1 MLRRVFA
8 SPPIVL
14 VLLVAPALAASV
26 AACHLAESVDP
37 PKCAPGTHP
46 NNGHCDADP
55 LDGPVLTISA
65 ADGGTSCA
73 GDPSVQ
79 RPPIVA
85 PATITVAPN
94 GSFRFKNEDAVE
106 HTITG
111 ADGQT
116 WATAKPADFSTFIGL
131 SAPGTW
137 PFHIDGCAKGGVV
150 VVQ

>member
-1 MLRRVFA
+1 MVRRA
-8 SPPIVL
+8 SVL
-14 VLLVAPALAASV
+14 SLLVVALAASV
-26 AACHLAESVDP
+26 ASCHLAESIDP
-37 PKCAPGTHP
+37 PKCAPGTHA

-55 LDGPVLTISA
+55 LDGPILTISA
-65 ADGGTSCA
+65 ADGGTACT
-73 GDPSVQ
+73 GDPTAQ

-106 HTITG
+106 HTIVG

-116 WATAKPADFSTFIGL
+116 WGTAKPADFSTFIGL
-131 SAPGTW
+131 SAPGSW
-137 PFHIDGCAKGGVV
+137 AFHIDGCAKGGVV